1 MPLAELILIP
11 LMLFSLAFA
20 RDRQLAREDEL
31 VRECC
36 IDRALEPTVGW
47 TVIQSIPPGEAQL
60 FCREDASKDL
70 VRAAAIAPEPAPFVV
85 PPARERF
92 ERVHPHVRRR

>member
-1 MPLAELILIP
+1 MPFAELILIP

-36 IDRALEPTVGW
+36 IARSLEPTVGW
-47 TVIQSIPPGEAQL
+47 TVIQSIPPSEAQL
-60 FCREDASKDL
+60 FSCEGPKSLLGASAL
-70 VRAAAIAPEPAPFVV
+70 APEPAPFVV